1 LLVNARVYSRGAA
14 STLSRPASDT
24 RTVAVEADFLDCVGV
39 FEDQFDYVYHALRRH
54 GISPTDA
61 EDLVQE
67 VFLVMWRRWSEYDSS
82 RPLRPW
88 LGGIAFRVAYNY
100 RQRSGREVPGGI
112 VDAEDEAPS
121 PEDRL
126 DAHSARALVLRVL
139 AALPEKY
146 RALIVSHDL
155 DGVPMREIADTL
167 RVPLFTAHTRLRAA
181 RLAFAKAVR
190 RLQAVTEARV
200 EMAARLR
207 AQALLAA
214 ERSAAPPAPPARR
227 RRAVA
232 RARAMVPPIWPTQ
245 PPPPHPRAGWPLGL
259 GVATLAVAAVG
270 LVGWKAL
277 APRPRTAASRTAHV
291 APAHAR
297 PAPPD
302 PRSAAALARGVVG
315 YWRFD
320 DGPGSTVARDSS
332 GNGNHCL
339 LRQLRPS
346 DWTDGPLGGAIVFT
360 NEGWLEC
367 PHPEALARIQTAMSI
382 SLWIKRTGSKGHV
395 RALVTRAFEGTDR
408 DRFHLGFSD
417 DDLVLR
423 SRAQGRSTYAPFPA
437 VRGHWLHVAA
447 TRGADGISRLYI
459 DGEEIRS
466 KFSDQLV
473 MGGGNDPLIIG
484 GGNNTSDPDHVKEH
498 LQGVMDELI
507 IYDRALGP
515 EEVAAL
521 AAGTQPELQ

>member
-1 LLVNARVYSRGAA
+1 M
-14 STLSRPASDT
+14 SRPANDA
-24 RTVAVEADFLDCVGV
+24 RPVEVANDFLNCVGV
-39 FEDQFDYVYHALRRH
+39 FEAQFDYVYHALRRH

-67 VFLVMWRRWSEYDSS
+67 VFLVTWRRWSEYDNR

-126 DAHSARALVLRVL
+126 DAHSARTLVLRVL

-155 DGVPMREIADTL
+155 DGVPMKEIATTL

-200 EMAARLR
+200 EMTARLR

-214 ERSAAPPAPPARR
+214 EREAAPPAPPARR
-227 RRAVA
+227 RRAMA
-232 RARAMVPPIWPTQ
+232 RVRSLVPPPRPDL
-245 PPPPHPRAGWPLGL
+245 PPPAPSPAWPVGLGL
-259 GVATLAVAAVG
+259 ATVAVAALG
-270 LVGWKAL
+270 LLGWQAL
-277 APRPRTAASRTAHV
+277 GPRPRPARASL
-291 APAHAR
+291 APVHAR
-297 PAPPD
+297 RAPLD

-320 DGPGSTVARDSS
+320 DGPGSTTARDWS

-339 LRQLRPS
+339 LRNMHPAT
-346 DWTDGPLGGAIVFT
+346 DWTDGPLEGAITFGGD
-360 NEGWLEC
+360 GWLEC
-367 PHPEALARIQTAMSI
+367 PRVAALARVQNAMTI
-382 SLWIKRTGSKGHV
+382 SLWIKRTGRKNHV
-395 RALVTRAFEGTDR
+395 RALVTRQLEGGDR
-408 DRFHLGFSD
+408 DRFHFGFSD

-423 SRAQGRSTYAPFPA
+423 SREQGKSTYAPFPA

-447 TRGADGISRLYI
+447 TRDATGVTRLYL
-459 DGEEIRS
+459 DGEELRS
-466 KFSDQLV
+466 KTSDRLS

-484 GGNNTSDPDHVKEH
+484 GGNNTSDPTHVKEH
-498 LQGVMDELI
+498 LEGVMDELI
-507 IYDRALGP
+507 IYDRALGA
-515 EEVAAL
+515 EEIGAL
-521 AAGTQPELQ
+521 AAGTQPQLP